1 MLLKRNKFKPNSE
14 QERSQQER
22 SEQECSEQERS
33 EQERSKQERSEQERS
48 EQERS
53 QQNENERHVNLKEIK
68 QHQKPNNISDI
79 INLYYDTISENER
92 ELSHLKRER
101 KNMKVMYINKYL
113 NRGSKLTSDENIKR
127 QELKKQLLSNGESIV
142 NIKTKLIRLKD
153 DLITNLGL
161 VVFDSL

>member
-22 SEQECSEQERS
+22 SEQERS
-33 EQERSKQERSEQERS
+33 QQERSEQERS

-53 QQNENERHVNLKEIK
+53 GSEQNENEQNENERHVNLKEIK